1 MRRRPKDT
9 EADKQSLLDYLMSVY
24 ERFLI
29 KDALRQARGNVA
41 FAAEILGTTKRIIQ
55 LRVGKYQIDMKEF
68 FQNGK
73 RKNRSK
79 KTKKD
84 DGGQHVRM

>member
-1 MRRRPKDT
+1 
-9 EADKQSLLDYLMSVY
+9 MSVY

-29 KDALRQARGNVA
+29 KDALRQARGNA
-41 FAAEILGTTKRIIQ
+41 ALAAEILGTTKRIIQ
-55 LRVGKYQIDMKEF
+55 LRVGKYQIDMEEF

-84 DGGQHVRM
+84 DGGQYVRMQE